1 MTFQQESPYGRINI
15 TLNPRVEDLRTI
27 DVKVTYRHPQHLGC
41 SYIKHAGKQHDF
53 TSEDSE
59 TKTVCNFN
67 VSLRDYNTATGIV
80 EDVLLLIEPEFYQKQ
95 SGATI

>member
-1 MTFQQESPYGRINI
+1 MTFQQQSPYGAISI

-27 DVKVTYRHPQHLGC
+27 DVKVTYKHPKHLEC
-41 SYIKHAGKQHDF
+41 SFVKHASKQRDF
-53 TSEDSE
+53 VVNDGEN
-59 TKTVCNFN
+59 KTVCTFN

-80 EDVLLLIEPEFYQKQ
+80 EDVLLLIEPDFYQKE